1 MKCPLCQRTVNE
13 SARNCS
19 TCGAAVELARQRR
32 DNRWW
37 KFHGTVSMTS
47 FFLLGVPSLLIGS
60 LSLVFEIA
68 DVRQRGWESW
78 DFMSCSFIA
87 VFLVGFFV
95 LLRAVRRDGG
105 F

>member
-1 MKCPLCQRTVNE
+1 MKCFQCRTELRAGDRVCQN
-13 SARNCS
+13 
-19 TCGAAVELARQRR
+19 CGAAAELSRQRR
-32 DNRWW
+32 DKRWW
-37 KFHGTVSMTS
+37 RFHGTVSMTS